1 MNVQLKFQKVYYENL
16 PFLRCFL
23 LSLKQGRSLSLPR
36 LEKDLVEFWKDYG
49 KTGKKPGVRR
59 TIKRHFSNDPWKSS
73 EFTTRRV
80 VENALPLVKTSTT
93 GRNKASAPMQQSQ
106 GETEKSLDRLNS
118 TYLLIVQQTKQL
130 FVFTIKKE
138 FHRLTKR
145 YYEKME
151 IREKDLPFQDCDGK
165 MPPANYRRC
174 CYAMYARRWIE
185 TR

>member
-1 MNVQLKFQKVYYENL
+1 M
-16 PFLRCFL
+16 
-23 LSLKQGRSLSLPR
+23 
-36 LEKDLVEFWKDYG
+36 
-49 KTGKKPGVRR
+49 RR

-130 FVFTIKKE
+130 FVFTIKKRNSTGINETLLREDGNTREGFTFSGLRWKNASRELSTLLLRNVCTALNRNALATPTRPLAGHASRRRQILFE
-138 FHRLTKR
+138 FRVH
-145 YYEKME
+145 
-151 IREKDLPFQDCDGK
+151 
-165 MPPANYRRC
+165 
-174 CYAMYARRWIE
+174 
-185 TR
+185 TRH